1 MSELAICFLGNTNT
15 WECDEMGHMNVRFY
29 VSKSRE
35 GLDVFASSLGLTP
48 TWLRDKS
55 AEMVLVDQHIRFVRE
70 FHGGQDLSIAAGVLA
85 HSDTDFRLYQ
95 EVRHMDGAIGAS
107 VISLVEL
114 RDVVTQERLPL
125 PDFVQSK
132 LAKHIADISE
142 GVGPRSVA
150 FDGFVPGG
158 TRSTA
163 EEIGMVQVSLGSI
176 TQGMVDAHGF
186 LNAEGCI
193 GLVSDGIGHF
203 MRGLRAPSGAKS
215 DTGAVR
221 AIGGAAVEYRLR
233 YHTRPKCGDV
243 VAVYAG
249 LIDVGS
255 SVFDVSHWT
264 VNAET
269 GAPIC
274 SSRAIALSFDLEA
287 RKAIRI
293 PDDLRPLLQD
303 KSLPA
308 LKSETVKD

>member
-1 MSELAICFLGNTNT
+1 MSELAICFRGNANT

-29 VSKSRE
+29 VSKCRE
-35 GLDVFASSLGLTP
+35 GVDMFADLLGLTP
-48 TWLRDKS
+48 TWLRDNG
-55 AEMVLVDQHIRFVRE
+55 AELILLDQHIRFVRE
-70 FHGGQDLSIAAGVLA
+70 FHGGQDLSIAAGVLT
-85 HSDTDFRLYQ
+85 HTQTDFRLYQ

-114 RDVVTQERLPL
+114 RDVETQERLQL
-125 PDFVQSK
+125 PDFALGQLMEHMTS
-132 LAKHIADISE
+132 IAE
-142 GVGPRSVA
+142 GVGPRSIAV
-150 FDGFVPGG
+150 DGFIAGG
-158 TRSTA
+158 KMSA
-163 EEIGMVQVSLGSI
+163 AQEIGMVPVSLGSV
-176 TQGMVDAHGF
+176 TQGMVDGHGY

-193 GLVSDGIGHF
+193 GRVSDGIGHF
-203 MRGLRAPSGAKS
+203 MRGLRAPSRS
-215 DTGAVR
+215 TEDTGAVR

-233 YHTRPKCGDV
+233 YHQRPRCGDL

-274 SSRAIALSFDLEA
+274 SSRAIALSLDLEA

-293 PDDLRPLLQD
+293 PEDLHA
-303 KSLPA
+303 SLRDRCLA
-308 LKSETVKD
+308 GLKSESVED